1 MAPFP
6 DMISVAIVDDHP
18 AIRLGL
24 AALVRRE
31 PGFVLALNAADGP
44 DATEQLERHPID
56 IAVADFQL
64 PSGDGI
70 ALCRRLKERGH
81 CRAAVLYSAFANGW
95 LTIAARV
102 GGLDGV
108 VSKGVPASDL
118 FEALRLVGKGC
129 QSFAETPVAE
139 LRQASQLV
147 EPEDQPVLGMLL
159 NGTPEREIG
168 SLLGVS
174 ADAVHL
180 RVERMLALLK
190 PRAKS

>member
-1 MAPFP
+1 MAPFQ

-31 PGFVLALNAADGP
+31 PGFVLALNASDGP
-44 DATEQLERHPID
+44 EATAELERHPID

-64 PSGDGI
+64 PSGDGL
-70 ALCRRLKERGH
+70 ALCRRLKKAGY
-81 CRAAVLYSAFANGW
+81 CRAAVLYSAFANEW

-108 VSKGVPASDL
+108 VNKGVPASDL

-129 QSFAETPVAE
+129 QSFADTAVND
-139 LRQASQLV
+139 LRQASELV

-159 NGTPEREIG
+159 NGTAEQDIG

-174 ADAVHL
+174 AEAVQL
-180 RVERMLALLK
+180 RVERMLAVLK

>member
-1 MAPFP
+1 ML
-6 DMISVAIVDDHP
+6 SVAIVDDHP
-18 AIRLGL
+18 AVRLGL

-31 PGFVLALNAADGP
+31 PGFVLALNASDGP
-44 DATEQLERHPID
+44 EAKAELERHPID
-56 IAVADFQL
+56 IALADFQL

-70 ALCRRLKERGH
+70 SLCRRLKSQGC
-81 CRAAVLYSAFANGW
+81 CRAAVLYSAFANEW

-108 VSKGVPASDL
+108 VNKGVPASDL
-118 FEALRLVGKGC
+118 FEALRLVGKGRL
-129 QSFAETPVAE
+129 SFPETPVTE
-139 LRQASQLV
+139 LRQASELV

-159 NGTPEREIG
+159 NGTPEGDIG

-174 ADAVHL
+174 AEAIQL